1 VNAPLQKQAKTPK
14 PSLTPTVSG
23 LRQRKCA
30 CGNETMASGECEEC
44 SKKKR
49 LGLQSKLKVNEQ
61 GDQYEREADRIAE
74 QTLARP
80 KETGSRSAGPG
91 IRRFSGPPNEQLN
104 SAPTSVADALR
115 SPGKPLDSAL
125 RQEMEQRFGHD
136 FSRVRVHSGGVAAQS
151 ARDVNAHAYTVGPD
165 IVFAP
170 GQYAPETSSGR
181 YVLAHELTHVVQQD
195 RGVAE
200 GKGAARLQ
208 RLSLGDVLEAG
219 ATVAVGPAGAQAISN
234 VSVSDV
240 LEGGATLAVGPGIG
254 RLVHLQKQ
262 FIDDLV
268 ASVKESPQHVWEF
281 LKDEVWESIKNHWL
295 QILAVTTGLILAETV
310 VGALAAAP
318 DPTLLTKVIAVI
330 LQIAIIAILGYF
342 AAVEVKGA
350 YEEGGKW
357 ISAARKANGDPKVIT
372 EASRSFVRM
381 VWHIVMT
388 VLVVAGIR
396 ARVRGFTVPKAAA
409 TGGGATGGA
418 AAGGEGGTVTDI
430 SSHPKFQPRPTSPPP
445 GQVSPSAFGPGGTA
459 RQLVPVEQPLT
470 DPVTLPRAPTPAP
483 AAVKAPSTA
492 PVQGPGV
499 QPGPAVAAGLAAAT
513 SQGRKRQADACQ
525 VTLNLDPGMNARWHR
540 QRAPIAGHTTVS
552 SAAFRLDPGINPPVG
567 QDTTPA
573 SRQWVRTIGL
583 PKDDAGHVIANRFGG
598 RADFNAPNGNIFPQ
612 DLSFNRGTMRSYDS
626 VVAGLHQRGCD
637 VCAHIGLNYDSPGD
651 LRPSS
656 ALYTILYRSPGAA
669 QFNPPIGP
677 VQVPNP

>member
-1 VNAPLQKQAKTPK
+1 VNAPLQNQAKIRAK
-14 PSLTPTVSG
+14 PSLTPPVSG
-23 LRQRKCA
+23 LLQCKCA
-30 CGNETMASGECEEC
+30 CGNETMAGGECEEC
-44 SKKKR
+44 SKNKR
-49 LGLQSKLKVNEQ
+49 LGLQTKLQVNEL
-61 GDQYEREADRIAE
+61 GDQYEREADRIAD
-74 QTLARP
+74 QMLAGST
-80 KETGSRSAGPG
+80 ETGSRSARPR
-91 IRRFSGPPNEQLN
+91 IQRFSGRSNEQLN
-104 SAPTSVADALR
+104 SAPASVDDALR
-115 SPGKPLDSAL
+115 SPGKPLNSAL

-136 FSRVRVHSGGVAAQS
+136 FSRVRVHSGAVAAQS
-151 ARDVNAHAYTVGPD
+151 ARDVNAHAYTVGQD
-165 IVFAP
+165 IVFGAS
-170 GQYAPETSSGR
+170 QYAPETSSER

-195 RGVAE
+195 GGVSE

-208 RLSLGDVLEAG
+208 RLSLLEEAI
-219 ATVAVGPAGAQAISN
+219 GPLGAQAVSN

-240 LEGGATLAVGPGIG
+240 LEGGATVALGPGIG

-268 ASVKESPQHVWEF
+268 ASVKESPQHVGEF

-388 VLVVAGIR
+388 VLVVAGVR
-396 ARVRGFTVPKAAA
+396 ARVRGFTVPEAAA
-409 TGGGATGGA
+409 TGGTAGGA

-430 SSHPKFQPRPTSPPP
+430 SSHPKFQPRPASPPS
-445 GQVSPSAFGPGGTA
+445 GQVSLSAFGPGGTA
-459 RQLVPVEQPLT
+459 RQLAPVEQPLA

-483 AAVKAPSTA
+483 AAVKAPSTT
-492 PVQGPGV
+492 PVRGPGV
-499 QPGPAVAAGLAAAT
+499 QPVPAGAAGLAAAT
-513 SQGRKRQADACQ
+513 SKGRKGQTDSCK
-525 VTLNLDPGMNARWHR
+525 VMLGLDPGMNARWHR

-598 RADFNAPNGNIFPQ
+598 RADFNSPNGNIFPQ

-626 VVAGLHQRGCD
+626 VAAGLHQRGCY
-637 VCAHIGLNYDSPGD
+637 VCAHIGLNYDSPTD

>member
-1 VNAPLQKQAKTPK
+1 MLQNQAKKSAK

-23 LRQRKCA
+23 LLQRKCA
-30 CGNETMASGECEEC
+30 CGNETMTGGECEEC
-44 SKKKR
+44 SKRKR
-49 LGLQSKLKVNEQ
+49 FGLQTKLMVNEL
-61 GDQYEREADRIAE
+61 GDPYEQEADRIAD
-74 QTLARP
+74 QTLAAP
-80 KETGSRSAGPG
+80 TATGSRSARPR
-91 IRRFSGPPNEQLN
+91 IQRFTGQANEELN
-104 SAPTSVADALR
+104 SAPSSVNHALR
-115 SPGKPLDSAL
+115 SPGRPLNLAL
-125 RQEMEQRFGHD
+125 RQDMEQRFGHD
-136 FSRVRVHSGGVAAQS
+136 FSRVRLHSDAVAAKS
-151 ARDVNAHAYTVGPD
+151 ARDVNARAYTVGQD
-165 IVFAP
+165 IVFGA
-170 GQYAPETSSGR
+170 GQYAPETSPGR
-181 YVLAHELTHVVQQD
+181 HMLAHELTHVVQQD
-195 RGVAE
+195 GGVAE
-200 GKGAARLQ
+200 GKGVARLQ

-219 ATVAVGPAGAQAISN
+219 ATVAVGPVGAQAISN

-240 LEGGATLAVGPGIG
+240 LEGGATLVAGPTVG

-268 ASVKESPQHVWEF
+268 ASVKESPQHVGEF
-281 LKDEVWESIKNHWL
+281 LRDEVWESIKNHWL

-357 ISAARKANGDPKVIT
+357 LSAARKANGDPKVIN

-396 ARVRGFTVPKAAA
+396 ARVRGFTVPQAAA
-409 TGGGATGGA
+409 TGGTAGGA

-430 SSHPKFQPRPTSPPP
+430 SSHPKFQPRPASPPS
-445 GQVSPSAFGPGGTA
+445 GQVSSSAFGPGGTA
-459 RQLVPVEQPLT
+459 RQLAPVEPLP
-470 DPVTLPRAPTPAP
+470 DPVTLPRAPTAAP
-483 AAVKAPSTA
+483 AAVKAPSTT
-492 PVQGPGV
+492 PVRGPGV
-499 QPGPAVAAGLAAAT
+499 QPVPAAAAGLAAAT
-513 SQGRKRQADACQ
+513 SKSRNRQTDSCK
-525 VTLNLDPGMNARWHR
+525 VMLGLDPGMNARWHR

-598 RADFNAPNGNIFPQ
+598 RADFNSPNGNIYPQ

-637 VCAHIGLNYDSPGD
+637 VCAHIGLNYDSPTD

-677 VQVPNP
+677 AQVPNP

>member
-1 VNAPLQKQAKTPK
+1 
-14 PSLTPTVSG
+14 
-23 LRQRKCA
+23 
-30 CGNETMASGECEEC
+30 MAGGECEEC
-44 SKKKR
+44 SKNKR
-49 LGLQSKLKVNEQ
+49 LGLQTKLQVNEL
-61 GDQYEREADRIAE
+61 GDQYEREADRIAD
-74 QTLARP
+74 QMLAGST
-80 KETGSRSAGPG
+80 ETGSRSARPR
-91 IRRFSGPPNEQLN
+91 IQRFSGRSNEQLN
-104 SAPTSVADALR
+104 SAPASVDDALR
-115 SPGKPLDSAL
+115 SPGKPLNSAL

-136 FSRVRVHSGGVAAQS
+136 FSRVRVHSGAVAAQS
-151 ARDVNAHAYTVGPD
+151 ARDVNAHAYTVGQD
-165 IVFAP
+165 IVFGAS
-170 GQYAPETSSGR
+170 QYAPETSSER

-195 RGVAE
+195 GGVSE

-208 RLSLGDVLEAG
+208 RLSLLEEAI
-219 ATVAVGPAGAQAISN
+219 GPLGAQAVSN

-240 LEGGATLAVGPGIG
+240 LEGGATVALGPGIG

-268 ASVKESPQHVWEF
+268 ASVKESPQHVGEF

-388 VLVVAGIR
+388 VLVVAGVR
-396 ARVRGFTVPKAAA
+396 ARVRGFTVPEAAA
-409 TGGGATGGA
+409 TGGTAGGA

-430 SSHPKFQPRPTSPPP
+430 SSHPKFQPRPASPPS
-445 GQVSPSAFGPGGTA
+445 GQVSSSAFGPGGTA
-459 RQLVPVEQPLT
+459 RQLAPVEQPLA

-483 AAVKAPSTA
+483 AAVKAPSTT
-492 PVQGPGV
+492 PVRGPGV
-499 QPGPAVAAGLAAAT
+499 QPVPAGAAGLAAAT
-513 SQGRKRQADACQ
+513 SKGRKGQTDSCK
-525 VTLNLDPGMNARWHR
+525 VMLGLDPGMNARWHR

-598 RADFNAPNGNIFPQ
+598 RADFNSPNGNIFPQ

-626 VVAGLHQRGCD
+626 VAAGLHQRGCY
-637 VCAHIGLNYDSPGD
+637 VCAHIGLNYDSPTD